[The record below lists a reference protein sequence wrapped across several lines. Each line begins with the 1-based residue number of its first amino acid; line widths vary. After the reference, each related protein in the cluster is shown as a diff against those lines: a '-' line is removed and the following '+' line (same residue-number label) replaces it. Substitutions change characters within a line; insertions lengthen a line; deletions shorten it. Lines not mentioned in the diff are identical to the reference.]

1 VSRVL
6 WLALPDIFSRDL
18 DVPTLV
24 LFDSRV
30 SQPEGFS
37 SLSTLLVF
45 NGGCGASV
53 VRLMTSQKYGL
64 GTAGNGHIEKRWT

>member
-1 VSRVL
+1 MSRVL
-6 WLALPDIFSRDL
+6 GLALPDIFPRDL
-18 DVPTLV
+18 DLPTLG
-24 LFDSRV
+24 LFASRV

-37 SLSTLLVF
+37 ILSTRLVF

-53 VRLMTSQKYGL
+53 VGLMMSRKYGL